1 MNHVNNLQNES
12 TEPPPIPPKITAND
26 LVFLGLRGTVAALNK
41 SDGQITWSTPVRT
54 GGLGASFVT
63 VACDGD
69 SVYAYANGWIHRL
82 DALTGQ
88 ILWSNGLEGFGYG
101 FGSICL
107 RGSAPATDSAIIAAL
122 AAQEQAAHSA
132 AAH

>member
-1 MNHVNNLQNES
+1 MNDSQQIRNE
-12 TEPPPIPPKITAND
+12 TAEPPQISPRSNAND
-26 LVFLGLRGTVAALNK
+26 LVFLGLRGNVAALSK
-41 SDGQITWSTPVRT
+41 SNGQIAWSTPVRT

-69 SVYAYANGWIHRL
+69 SVFAYTNGWIHRL
-82 DALTGQ
+82 DAQTGQ

-107 RGSAPATDSAIIAAL
+107 CGSAPATDSAIIAAL

-132 AAH
+132 AH